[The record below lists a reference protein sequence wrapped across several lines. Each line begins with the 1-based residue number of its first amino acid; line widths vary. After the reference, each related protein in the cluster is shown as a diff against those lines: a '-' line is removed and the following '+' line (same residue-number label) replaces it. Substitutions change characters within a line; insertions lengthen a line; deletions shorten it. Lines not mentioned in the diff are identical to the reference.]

1 MWSKAFKSFVTHL
14 ARHERFCIRCKYRA
28 CTVPTQHTGA
38 GRVLRLRLSLI
49 KNGAVPAVPNIWVV
63 ELAAVLARS
72 KKAGRISKATL
83 DKACGYY
90 DQLSVDVHYIEYT
103 TKKLVQLSAIYNLA
117 GYDAVYFDLA
127 KFLNIP
133 IASVDKGHC
142 SACKAHGVELL

>member
-1 MWSKAFKSFVTHL
+1 MSDFVLDASTAL
-14 ARHERFCIRCKYRA
+14 ALFLPNTPAQEEYSDYVF
-28 CTVPTQHTGA
+28 T
-38 GRVLRLRLSLI
+38 LI

-63 ELAAVLARS
+63 EISAVLARS

-133 IASVDKGHC
+133 IASVDKGHF

>member
-1 MWSKAFKSFVTHL
+1 MSDFVLDASTAL
-14 ARHERFCIRCKYRA
+14 ALFLPNTPAQEEYSDYVS
-28 CTVPTQHTGA
+28 T
-38 GRVLRLRLSLI
+38 LI

-63 ELAAVLARS
+63 EISAVLARS